1 MDFHEIWYRIKKGAK
16 RFWKKTKR
24 LVKRYVRML
33 IRHTKAKDYS
43 ILIYTVLAVL
53 VLILF
58 FVLIGKAFHGKK
70 KKKVEPTTTEVVI
83 ATPIEATEDPVVTQ
97 QRQQAEEAQRIYDAS
112 GGLTVLVNPTHPL
125 DSNYSF
131 EHKTLNAG
139 YDIDNRMYDDLISLS
154 DAINAAGYEYNI
166 LGAYRDRETQ
176 ENLLNT
182 QIENLVNDEGLSEDE
197 ARTKALLNID
207 EPGYSEHETG
217 LAIDIAG
224 ADVTTR
230 NDFDDTAPATQ
241 WLIANSYKYGFILRF
256 PQDKTGVTGV
266 NYKPWHFRYV
276 GKEAATFLHDNNLSL
291 EEFYTM
297 IGR

>member
-1 MDFHEIWYRIKKGAK
+1 MDFNEIWYRIKKGAK

-24 LVKRYVRML
+24 LVKRYVRL
-33 IRHTKAKDYS
+33 LVRHTKAKDYS
-43 ILIYTVLAVL
+43 ILIYTIAAVL
-53 VLILF
+53 VLILL

-70 KKKVEPTTTEVVI
+70 KKAEPTTTEVVI
-83 ATPIEATEDPVVTQ
+83 ATPTEATEDPVVTQ
-97 QRQQAEEAQRIYDAS
+97 QRMLAEQAEQIYNSSA
-112 GGLTVLVNPTHPL
+112 GLTVLVNPTHPIE
-125 DSNYSF
+125 SGYTF

-154 DAINAAGYEYNI
+154 DAINAAGFEYNI

-176 ENLLNT
+176 ENLLNS
-182 QIENLVNDEGLSEDE
+182 QIESFVNEEGLSEEE
-197 ARTKALLNID
+197 AKSKALLNID

-217 LAIDIAG
+217 LAIDIASG
-224 ADVTTR
+224 DVTTR
-230 NDFDDTAPATQ
+230 TDFDDTAPATQ
-241 WLIANSYKYGFILRF
+241 WLIANSYKYGFILRYA
-256 PQDKTGVTGV
+256 QDKTGVTGV

-291 EEFYTM
+291 EEFYSM